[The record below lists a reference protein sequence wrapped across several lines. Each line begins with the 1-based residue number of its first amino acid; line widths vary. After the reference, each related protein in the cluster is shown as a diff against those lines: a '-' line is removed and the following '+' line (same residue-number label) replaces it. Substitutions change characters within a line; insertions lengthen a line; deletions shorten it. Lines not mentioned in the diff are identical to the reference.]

1 MTTAREDAQ
10 QEAQAKADFKPKL
23 VLEGGTLH
31 TFSPIKG
38 RAGIGGEETEE
49 PMVTLSI
56 RVPVDTTVRYMGLI
70 TRLWRKKAAITLGLM
85 FTEPAEQLKTGITA
99 TSQNGAG
106 PAPTGLEAKAK
117 EEQSVASARALVANL
132 PGVST
137 ATFSGQHTGFTDL
150 AKAEEAPAVEG
161 STET

>member
-10 QEAQAKADFKPKL
+10 QEAQAKADFTPKL

-56 RVPVDTTVRYMGLI
+56 RVPVDTTVRYMGII
-70 TRLWRKKAAITLGLM
+70 TRLWRKKAAITVGLM

-99 TSQNGAG
+99 AADKNGSG
-106 PAPTGLEAKAK
+106 PAPTGLEPIRIDGKRSKKRQKAKA
-117 EEQSVASARALVANL
+117 
-132 PGVST
+132 
-137 ATFSGQHTGFTDL
+137 
-150 AKAEEAPAVEG
+150 
-161 STET
+161 